1 MRSVTPRN
9 IAKIALKFFI
19 FRLNKLRY
27 AVFIL
32 DEHTNRIIQDYSQFR
47 YFLSNLSFR
56 DQVISLCLLS
66 TSQDIGDLLKLK
78 IEFMKN
84 KVTDKDSGD
93 ESINVHLNTGF
104 KQNDDKKKIEFF
116 VMYKVPSIE
125 SNNIVIDAEFMGLIT
140 LKESFDLDALSEE
153 TESSSNTVTTELVPP
168 IFKEVNN
175 ILMPL
180 FKSMGVKYN
189 PLALDKN

>member
-1 MRSVTPRN
+1 M
-9 IAKIALKFFI
+9 
-19 FRLNKLRY
+19 
-27 AVFIL
+27 
-32 DEHTNRIIQDYSQFR
+32 
-47 YFLSNLSFR
+47 
-56 DQVISLCLLS
+56 
-66 TSQDIGDLLKLK
+66 K
-78 IEFMKN
+78 IENVHLTLKKIDAIYVGEN
-84 KVTDKDSGD
+84 KVTDQDSGD

-125 SNNIVIDAEFMGLIT
+125 SNNIVVDAEFMGLVT
-140 LKESFDLDALSEE
+140 LKESFDLDALPEE

-168 IFKEVNN
+168 IFKEVNK